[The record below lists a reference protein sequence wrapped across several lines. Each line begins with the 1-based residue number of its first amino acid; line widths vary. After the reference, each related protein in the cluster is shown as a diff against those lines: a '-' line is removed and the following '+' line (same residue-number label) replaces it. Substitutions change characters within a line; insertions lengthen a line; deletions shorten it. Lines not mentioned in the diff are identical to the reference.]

1 MVQVDFKRGL
11 QLLHVDDDVVDAAS
25 LRRSLEKLKVNHELR
40 HASNGEKALQMLRT
54 DSTLRPDVILLDLN
68 MPVMGG
74 LEFLEHLRQDPR
86 LKSITVFILST
97 SDFPP
102 DVTRAYSLNVA
113 GYLVKPMSSSQF
125 STMLDQLFRLLAVY
139 EFP

>member
-1 MVQVDFKRGL
+1 MVMVDFKREL
-11 QLLHVDDDVVDAAS
+11 ELLHVDDDVVDATS
-25 LRRSLEKLKVNHELR
+25 LRRSLDKLKLNHQLR
-40 HASNGEKALQMLRT
+40 HAPNGRKALDLLQQ
-54 DSTLRPDVILLDLN
+54 DPSYRPDVILLDLN

-74 LEFLEHLRQDPR
+74 LEFLKNLREDPR

-102 DVTRAYSLNVA
+102 DVAAAYSLNAA
-113 GYLVKPMSSSQF
+113 GYLVKPFSSMEF
-125 STMLDQLFRLLAVY
+125 NTLLDQLFKLLAVY

>member
-1 MVQVDFKRGL
+1 MVDIKRGL
-11 QLLHVDDDVVDAAS
+11 QLLHVDDDVVDATS
-25 LRRSLEKLKVNHELR
+25 LRRSLDKLKLSHQLR
-40 HASNGEKALQMLRT
+40 HAANGRKALDMLQQ
-54 DSTLRPDVILLDLN
+54 DPAYRPDVILLDLN

-74 LEFLEHLRQDPR
+74 LEFLKELRQDSR

-102 DVTRAYSLNVA
+102 DVSAAYSLNVA
-113 GYLVKPMSSSQF
+113 GYLVKPFSSSEF
-125 STMLDQLFRLLAVY
+125 NIMLDQLFRLLAVY